1 MGPAGRGGRKPPSG
15 SSPRS
20 KQVRC
25 AGTRSRSACSR
36 FRHGAG
42 LRTCWTGCSSDCV
55 SARGAA
61 GRARGRSW
69 GTRAAK
75 RTAELIPL
83 CHPLGLD
90 HVEVDATLDEGLPGV
105 RVRATAKAVGRTGV
119 EMEALTAVS
128 VALLTVYDMVK
139 GADRAMEIEKVRLLE
154 KTGGTRGDWR
164 RDAAD

>member
-1 MGPAGRGGRKPPSG
+1 MGPAGQGGRKPPSG
-15 SSPRS
+15 SSPRW

-36 FRHGAG
+36 FRREAVRLVADQQVAKGDALAVCEVAG
-42 LRTCWTGCSSDCV
+42 TL
-55 SARGAA
+55 
-61 GRARGRSW
+61 
-69 GTRAAK
+69 AAK
-75 RTAELIPL
+75 RTTELIPL

-105 RVRATAKAVGRTGV
+105 RVRAAAKAVGRTGV